1 MSSTNTAS
9 SPAYPTVSASLHL
22 FLGRSPLWYKKLVLF
37 CLALNV
43 VLYFTAGPLI
53 TSWFILVEFIGT
65 LAMALKCFP
74 LQPGGLFAIQALA
87 LQLTDTHMVY
97 EEVEHGLPV
106 ILLVIFMVAGVHFLR
121 DVLFRVINHVL
132 LGIQSRLIVNVT
144 TLVVIAILSA
154 FLDALTILAILI
166 AIATSFYDVYELV
179 VSKVGYHEDPDPND
193 NHIDELHRQD
203 LDNFRAFLRGLLM
216 HGAIGTAIGG
226 VCTLV
231 GEPENLV
238 IGNEAGWDFVT
249 FLAMVSPATIPT
261 LLAGIATCLVV
272 ERFGWFNYGAELP
285 VNVRQILADEDRKL
299 RESTTPTQRLVMKF
313 QAIVGL
319 LMVVAL
325 SMHLAEIGLI
335 GLGVIILATAIT
347 GVTDEHKIAEA
358 FMPGLPFAAL
368 LVMFYVIVAM
378 IQSQSMFNPIMH
390 WVMSLDGSIQVFMV
404 FITNGFLSA
413 ISDNVF
419 VATIYM
425 DQITL
430 LLDQGLITRET
441 FDAQSVAVV
450 MGTGIPSMSTPNG
463 QAAFLFLLT
472 SALAPKIRLGYGRM
486 VYMALPYFVVCT
498 LVAGIII
505 FYST

>member
-1 MSSTNTAS
+1 MNSSDNVAPS
-9 SPAYPTVSASLHL
+9 IHPVDPIPLHL
-22 FLGRSPLWYKKLVLF
+22 FLGRSPLWYKYSILF
-37 CLALNV
+37 CLVLNV
-43 VLYFTAGPLI
+43 VLYFTAGPQI
-53 TSWFILVEFIGT
+53 TAWFILVEFIGT

-74 LQPGGLFAIQALA
+74 LQPGGLLAIQALL

-121 DVLFRVINHVL
+121 DVLFRMINHVL
-132 LGIQSRLIVNVT
+132 LGIQSPLVVNITTLIVV
-144 TLVVIAILSA
+144 AILSA

-166 AIATSFYDVYELV
+166 AIATSFYDVYELA
-179 VSKVGYHEDPDPND
+179 VSKVGYHDDPDPND
-193 NHIDELHRQD
+193 DYIDELYRED

-249 FLAMVSPATIPT
+249 FLSMVSPATIPT
-261 LLAGIATCLVV
+261 LLAGIATCFLI
-272 ERFGWFNYGAELP
+272 EKLGWFNYGAKLP
-285 VNVRQILADEDRKL
+285 DNVRQILADEDRKL
-299 RESTTPTQRLVMKF
+299 RESTTPTQRMIMIL

-347 GVTDEHKIAEA
+347 GVTDEHRIAEA
-358 FMPGLPFAAL
+358 FTPGIPFASL
-368 LVMFYVIVAM
+368 LVMFYVFVAM
-378 IQSQSMFNPIMH
+378 IQSQSMFDPIMY
-390 WVMSLDGSIQVFMV
+390 WVLSLDGDIQVFMV
-404 FITNGFLSA
+404 FLTNGFLSA

-425 DQITL
+425 DQL
-430 LLDQGLITRET
+430 RELLDQGLITRAAFE
-441 FDAQSVAVV
+441 AQSVAVV

-486 VYMALPYFVVCT
+486 VYMALPYFIVCT
-498 LVAGIII
+498 IVAGIVIQG
-505 FYST
+505 F

>member
-1 MSSTNTAS
+1 MSSTDSVATATPS
-9 SPAYPTVSASLHL
+9 TVSIPLKL
-22 FLGRSPLWYKKLVLF
+22 FLGRSPLWYKQIILF
-37 CLALNV
+37 ALILNV
-43 VLYFTAGPLI
+43 VLYFIAGPLV

-74 LQPGGLFAIQALA
+74 LQPGGLFAIQALL
-87 LQLTDTHMVY
+87 LQLTDSHTVY
-97 EEVEHGLPV
+97 EEIEHGLPV

-121 DVLFRVINHVL
+121 DVLFRAINHVL
-132 LGIQSRLIVNVT
+132 LGIQSRLIVNMT
-144 TLVVIAILSA
+144 TLVVVAILSA

-166 AIATSFYDVYELV
+166 AIATSFYDVYEFA

-193 NHIDELHRQD
+193 EYIDELYRQD

-249 FLAMVSPATIPT
+249 FLSMVSPATIPT
-261 LLAGIATCLVV
+261 LLAGILTCLVV
-272 ERFGWFNYGAELP
+272 EKFGWFNYGAELP
-285 VNVRQILADEDRKL
+285 VNVRKILADEDKKL
-299 RESTTPTQRLVMKF
+299 RESTTPSQRMIMVF

-358 FMPGLPFAAL
+358 FMPGLPFASL

-378 IQSQSMFNPIMH
+378 IQSQFMFHPIMQ

-404 FITNGFLSA
+404 FLTNGFLSA

-425 DQITL
+425 DQIRE
-430 LLDQGLITRET
+430 LLDQGLITRAAFE
-441 FDAQSVAVV
+441 AQSVAVV

-472 SALAPKIRLGYGRM
+472 SALAPKIRLGYGSM
-486 VYMALPYFVVCT
+486 VYMALPYFITCT
-498 LVAGIII
+498 VVAGTMILIL
-505 FYST
+505 

>member
-1 MSSTNTAS
+1 MSSTELAS
-9 SPAYPTVSASLHL
+9 PPVHQLASTPLHL
-22 FLGRSPLWYKKLVLF
+22 FLGRTPLWYKKVVLF

-43 VLYFTAGPLI
+43 LLYFTVGPWL
-53 TSWFILVEFIGT
+53 TSWFILIEFIGT

-74 LQPGGLFAIQALA
+74 LQPGGLLAIQAL
-87 LQLTDTHMVY
+87 LLHLTDTHRVY
-97 EEVEHGLPV
+97 EQVEHGLPV

-121 DVLFRVINHVL
+121 DVLFRLINHIL
-132 LGIQSRLIVNVT
+132 LGIQSRIVLNVFT
-144 TLVVIAILSA
+144 ISVVAIMSA

-166 AIATSFYDVYELV
+166 AIATSFYDVYEKV
-179 VSKVGYHEDPDPND
+179 ISKVGYHDDPDPD
-193 NHIDELHRQD
+193 DGHIDELHRED

-238 IGNEAGWDFVT
+238 IGSEAGWDFMA
-249 FLAMVSPATIPT
+249 FISHVSPATIPT
-261 LLAGIATCLVV
+261 LLAGILTCLVI
-272 ERFGWFNYGAELP
+272 ERFRWFNYGAELP

-299 RESTTPTQRLVMKF
+299 REATTKGHRLVMIF
-313 QAIVGL
+313 QAVIAA
-319 LMVVAL
+319 LMVAAL

-335 GLGVIILATAIT
+335 GLAVIILASAMT

-358 FMPGLPFAAL
+358 FTPGLPFAAL
-368 LVMFYVIVAM
+368 LVIFYVLVAM
-378 IQSQSMFNPIMH
+378 IQSQSMFEPVMQ
-390 WVMSLDGSIQVFMV
+390 WVLGLEGRQQIFMV
-404 FITNGFLSA
+404 FLTNGFLSA

-425 DQITL
+425 DQIKL
-430 LLDQGLITRET
+430 LLDQGLITREI

-463 QAAFLFLLT
+463 QAAFLFLLM
-472 SALAPKIRLGYGRM
+472 SAIAPRIRLGYGRM
-486 VYMALPYFVVCT
+486 VYMALPYFIVCT
-498 LVAGIII
+498 LVSGVII
-505 FYST
+505 FNF